1 MKGDVKFEIASA
13 YPQLH
18 DTYGLLVG
26 LAFTV
31 PYSIAGLYAGN
42 MTKTGNRKQMMIFTI
57 LALSCFQLTTGIV
70 DSFAV
75 MVAMRFLHG
84 MISSAVNPLAFS
96 LMSDYFPQDKRSTAN
111 SIISSGNFIGIALS
125 SMTILLIK
133 AVGWR

>member
-13 YPQLH
+13 YPQLN